1 MSMFQKNMKNSK
13 FVSMRYCFGKEY
25 KILKIAK
32 FYQSNIALETFMF
45 FTSFLIVVPNIAHG
59 VIEIGHITK
68 AVIDNIIIEIIN

>member
-1 MSMFQKNMKNSK
+1 MFQKNMKNSK

-45 FTSFLIVVPNIAHG
+45 FTRKTKHHLMG
-59 VIEIGHITK
+59 VK
-68 AVIDNIIIEIIN
+68 NSVL

>member
-1 MSMFQKNMKNSK
+1 
-13 FVSMRYCFGKEY
+13 
-25 KILKIAK
+25 
-32 FYQSNIALETFMF
+32 MF